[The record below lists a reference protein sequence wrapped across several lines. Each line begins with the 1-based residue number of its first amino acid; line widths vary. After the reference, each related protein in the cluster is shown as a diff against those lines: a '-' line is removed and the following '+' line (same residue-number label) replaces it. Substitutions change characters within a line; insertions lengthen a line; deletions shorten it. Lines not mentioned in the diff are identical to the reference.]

1 MKKLS
6 VLVCVLLGSALP
18 GWTQQPGNAST
29 PAPCCDAIEQQL
41 KAMEDRMILLEGQVR
56 LLKEQLAQAQATGAA
71 AGAETTASAAAP
83 AASTSQAIASGEGG
97 AQLPVYGGASAAAKA
112 LNPDI
117 SVIGDFLGAAG
128 HYPTPPGSLIRQ
140 AGSQS
145 LTMHESEIGLQAIID
160 PYARGDFFLSFG
172 ESGVDLE
179 EGYITFTALPG
190 GFVARVGKMR
200 AAFGKVNGLHNHVL
214 PWADRPLV
222 NENLVGGEDG
232 IDDAGFSIQRI
243 LPAPKGIFLEA
254 TGQVFRG
261 DSGTQTFFVPV
272 TPANPTGTIQQTL
285 FTATGKSDVS
295 TVAHLRG
302 YRDIT
307 ESTNLD
313 LGLSYARGHNELG
326 SGFLTQLYGM
336 DATLRWKPLRRS
348 IYHSFIGRT
357 EAIWSQR
364 QQPLSLLGE
373 QRSFGMYASGD
384 YQLGR
389 RWFVGGR
396 YDYAQR
402 ARDDR
407 QLDRGTAAVLT
418 YWPSEFSQI
427 RGEYRFTRYA
437 EGFNANELLM
447 QVQFSLGAHGAHPF

>member
-6 VLVCVLLGSALP
+6 VLICLLLGSVLP

-29 PAPCCDAIEQQL
+29 SATCCDAIEQQL

-71 AGAETTASAAAP
+71 AGGEAAASAAAP
-83 AASTSQAIASGEGG
+83 AASASQAIASGEGG

-112 LNPDI
+112 LNPDV

-160 PYARGDFFLSFG
+160 PYARGDFFLSFS
-172 ESGVDLE
+172 EQGVELE

-200 AAFGKVNGLHNHVL
+200 AAFGKVNSLHNHVL

-285 FTATGKSDVS
+285 FTAANKSDVS

-302 YRDIT
+302 YKDIT

-326 SGFLTQLYGM
+326 SNFLTQLYGV
-336 DATLRWKPLRRS
+336 DATVRWRPLRRS
-348 IYHSFIGRT
+348 IYHSFVGRT
-357 EAIWSQR
+357 ELIWSQR
-364 QQPLSLLGE
+364 QQPLNLAGE
-373 QRSFGMYASGD
+373 QRTFGMYASGD

-402 ARDDR
+402 ARDAN
-407 QLDRGTAAVLT
+407 QLDRGASAILT

-427 RGEYRFTRYA
+427 RAQYRFTRYA
-437 EGFNANELLM
+437 EGINANELLM